1 MYPRRT
7 GGKHFRLDHVTQ
19 NALAARNNEAWK
31 LGKGLLRTW
40 SCVGERKGLVM
51 YFGQEFYS
59 KPTTLIELDSLQS
72 ILLQISDCWQI
83 TKPLLDFTLKSKWR
97 APQVVACENIHFSS
111 LFAAWDVSLG
121 GSSATQRQK
130 FYADDVKSVWKP
142 VRSAD
147 WLTE

>member
-1 MYPRRT
+1 MYPRLT

-19 NALAARNNEAWK
+19 NALAARNNKAWK

-51 YFGQEFYS
+51 YFGQELHS

-72 ILLQISDCWQI
+72 ILLQI

-97 APQVVACENIHFSS
+97 APQIVACENIRFSS
-111 LFAAWDVSLG
+111 VFAAWDVSLG

-130 FYADDVKSVWKP
+130 LYADDVKSVRKP

>member
-19 NALAARNNEAWK
+19 NALAARNNEARK

-40 SCVGERKGLVM
+40 LCVGERKRLVM
-51 YFGQEFYS
+51 YSGQELYS

-72 ILLQISDCWQI
+72 ILLQISDYWQI

-97 APQVVACENIHFSS
+97 APQVVACENIHFFS

-121 GSSATQRQK
+121 GSSATQRWRK
-130 FYADDVKSVWKP
+130 ICPETGRK
-142 VRSAD
+142 R
-147 WLTE
+147 WLVDGVVTLF